1 MIYTHIDM
9 QKPFQKGAGEMKR
22 KVSTRIMSLVLA
34 AAMFCSLAGT
44 VSADTWAYKDHS
56 AVTGNQPLML
66 GHRIIDL
73 KNWNPQ
79 TDPWADLMRAEVPL
93 QTTIDPYAATQAN
106 PALGSEVEV
115 MYMAGDYGNSFNQGT
130 PYNNQFSENMF
141 NFWQYIDYYCAWH
154 GAAVAGTPLNIWD
167 GYNEQ
172 QYGGDGWKL
181 GRNFEF
187 GSINMPNPAYTNAAH
202 KNGVLS
208 MGCVYFD
215 PNNRPG
221 QPLTPLLEQ
230 DENGSFII
238 AEKLIE
244 YANWYGF
251 DGYFFNQEERISAD
265 EVPLYKKFIQQC
277 REGGLYCQMYDSLN
291 NDGGIDAWAST
302 LDADTWA
309 LVEDDEIG
317 SVNDSVFIS
326 YDWSTGN
333 KMATSVANMK
343 AWDVDPYKQV
353 FFGVEGN
360 QGKMASRGHNS
371 TYNFAEYMY
380 KNPGTDDKTLNGSVA
395 LFTSDGFIHD
405 QIEDAIKAE
414 GSNNREKDEYQWM
427 VFERERMY
435 FSGANSDPTDTGEK
449 AGASREDLG
458 LSDVGGWVGV
468 ADFKAEQSVAGGGA
482 FYTDFN
488 TGHGLQYYVN
498 GAVSNSEEWG
508 NMNLQGILPTW
519 QWWIDTEGTKLSV
532 DFDYGPTYK
541 KFDVNGNE
549 MNIGYTQVGAYKGG
563 SSLVISGTLDAQNL
577 IHLFKT
583 DLSVSAGSKAKITYN
598 KPSAS
603 DSTQMKLALTF
614 KGSDAVEYIALP
626 ESGTE
631 TNGWKTATVD
641 LSKYAGKKIAAIALA
656 IDPRQA
662 NPVEGYQVNIGAVTV
677 TDGASH
683 TPAAP
688 QNLAIEKAYN
698 TNEMILTWDKA
709 DYDTVKEYNVYATYA
724 DGTKKMLGG
733 IYGSKF
739 YVKNTGDGITGIEVV
754 AVGADG
760 SESAAARV
768 DYSYGTKVGNL
779 TVEEAMTSTGYFSQS
794 AAPGQVKAS
803 WTAPSGDFDSYAL
816 ELTLDYSNNKTVY
829 TATADKKATE
839 AVVKVPV
846 NEGAKYT
853 LAVSTVKDGVK
864 NEPVCYGGYLKD
876 TYCAPYDGVVRISGN
891 TLFLDS
897 PSAADWWQISVSCNG
912 KELSIPNKYSANNT
926 RGWKGVARLNAIS
939 LPDEYGVIEVVMTD
953 YSGNVSATKAIPF
966 AKNPDA
972 EITEAMIPDEALRT
986 KLTEIIG
993 GNTIGEL
1000 LAYEGALDLSDI
1012 GVKDLTGLNLVVG
1025 ATSIDLSGNTELE
1038 TIQNVFAGMTNLS
1051 ELNISGMSGLVVFD
1065 IHNSQVE
1072 KIVCDD
1078 PSALESIVYV
1088 DVSGCRLDLSEDTPE
1103 ADFVAAME
1111 ALIADKEDV
1120 LTVSPDEI
1128 DFAPTG
1134 TVLSGNARLFNGD
1147 DSQYAYPLE
1156 NGDVVVVDLGTEQTV
1171 KKWAMKDWG
1180 SSYGVKS
1187 FTLSVSSNG
1196 ENWTEVLTK
1205 SDCTG
1210 GIFSGTLDTP
1220 AVGRYFKFTL
1230 NEKLANSAAVYYFK
1244 LIGNPMVITEAVVI
1258 SDAQRPAVYYAETED
1273 EAVTV
1278 RADGT
1283 PADVMQWA
1291 PKAVTVRGTAFADL
1305 ADADF
1310 IAEFVDIEGIA
1321 NSVEAVIAAGEEILD
1336 GTVIDTAVKGVYTV
1350 SYAADGEQL
1359 KTVTVTVAV
1368 DTSALEGLVETAEAI
1383 DTGKYSEESV
1393 KALEEALEEA
1403 KAVLADEDA
1412 TQAEVDAAYE
1422 ALSNAINGLKE
1433 PTDQPDTGD
1442 YAGLVPVLVLLVLAA
1457 AGTVIF
1463 VKRRKSLAK

>member
-1 MIYTHIDM
+1 
-9 QKPFQKGAGEMKR
+9 MKR
-22 KVSTRIMSLVLA
+22 KLSSRIMSLVLA

-56 AVTGNQPLML
+56 AVTSSQPLML

-73 KNWNPQ
+73 KNWNPE

-93 QTTIDPYAATQAN
+93 QTTIDPYAATQVN
-106 PALGSEVEV
+106 PTLSSDVEV

-167 GYNEQ
+167 GYNEE

-251 DGYFFNQEERISAD
+251 DGYFFNQEEAISAD

-291 NDGGIDAWAST
+291 NNGSINAWTST
-302 LDADTWA
+302 LDADTWE

-326 YDWSTGN
+326 YDWSAGS
-333 KMATSVANMK
+333 KMATSVANME
-343 AWDVDPYKQV
+343 AWGVDPYKQV

-395 LFTSDGFIHD
+395 LFTADGFIHD
-405 QIEDAIKAE
+405 QIEDAIQAE

-449 AGASREDLG
+449 PGASREDLG

-468 ADFKAEQSVAGGGA
+468 ADFKAEQSVAGGST
-482 FYTDFN
+482 FYSDFN

-549 MNIGYTQVGAYKGG
+549 MEIGYTQVGAYKGG
-563 SSLVISGTLDAQNL
+563 SSLVISGTLDAENL

-603 DSTQMKLALTF
+603 DGTQMKLALTF
-614 KGSDAVEYIALP
+614 KNSDAVEYIALP
-626 ESGTE
+626 ESGTK

-641 LSKYAGKKIAAIALA
+641 LSKYAGKEIAAIALA

-662 NPVEGYQVNIGAVTV
+662 NSVEGYQVNIGAVTV

-688 QNLAIEKAYN
+688 QNLAIEKAYG

-709 DYDTVKEYNVYATYA
+709 DYETVKEYNVYATYA

-739 YVKNTGDGITGIEVV
+739 YVKNTGDDITGIEVV

-768 DYSYGTKVGNL
+768 DYSYGTKVQNL
-779 TVEEAMTSTGYFSQS
+779 TVEEAVTSTGYFSQS
-794 AAPGQVKAS
+794 ATAGQVKAS
-803 WTAPSGDFDSYAL
+803 WTAPSGDFDSYVL
-816 ELTLDYSNNKTVY
+816 ELTLDYSDNKTVY
-829 TATADKKATE
+829 TATADKNATE

-864 NEPVCYGGYLKD
+864 NAPVCYGGYLKD

-912 KELSIPNKYSANNT
+912 TQLSIPNKYSASNT
-926 RGWKGVARLNAIS
+926 SGWKGVARLNAIS

-953 YSGNVSATKAIPF
+953 YSGNVSETKAIPF

-972 EITEAMIPDEALRT
+972 EITESVIPDEALRT

-1000 LAYEGALDLSDI
+1000 LAYEGELDLSDI
-1012 GVKDLTGLNLVVG
+1012 GAKDLTGLNLVVG
-1025 ATSIDLSGNTELE
+1025 ATSIDLSGNAELE
-1038 TIQNVFAGMTNLS
+1038 KIENVFGGMANLS
-1051 ELNISGMSGLVVFD
+1051 ELNISGLSGLVVFD

-1088 DVSGCRLDLSEDTPE
+1088 NVSGCRLDLSEGTPE

-1111 ALIADKEDV
+1111 EMIADKDDV
-1120 LTVSPDEI
+1120 ITTDPDESN
-1128 DFAPTG
+1128 FAPKG
-1134 TVLSGNARLFNGD
+1134 SVVSGSAEMFNG
-1147 DSQYAYPLE
+1147 SETNYVYVNSAGAE
-1156 NGDVVVVDLGTEQTV
+1156 FIVDLGTEKTV
-1171 KKWAMKDWG
+1171 EKWELVNYSG
-1180 SSYGVKS
+1180 SYRIKG
-1187 FTLSVSSNG
+1187 FTLYYSNDG
-1196 ENWTEVLTK
+1196 ENYVELLEQEDVAEK
-1205 SDCTG
+1205 NVTG
-1210 GIFSGTLDTP
+1210 SLDTP
-1220 AVGRYFKFTL
+1220 ITARYFKMV
-1230 NEKLANSAAVYYFK
+1230 SASSGYVREFK
-1244 LIGNPMVITEAVVI
+1244 LIGHELLTTSAVVI

-1310 IAEFVDIEGIA
+1310 IAESVDVEGIA
-1321 NSVEAVIAAGEEILD
+1321 NSVEAVIAADEDVLE

-1368 DTSALEGLVETAEAI
+1368 DPSALEGLVETAEAI
-1383 DTGKYSEESV
+1383 DTGKYTEESV
-1393 KALEEALEEA
+1393 KALEEALADA

-1412 TQAEVDAAYE
+1412 TQSEVDAAYE
-1422 ALSNAINGLKE
+1422 ALSTAINGLKE
-1433 PTDQPDTGD
+1433 ATDQPDTGD
-1442 YAGLVPVLVLLVLAA
+1442 YAAFVPVLILLVLAA

>member
-1 MIYTHIDM
+1 
-9 QKPFQKGAGEMKR
+9 MKR
-22 KVSTRIMSLVLA
+22 KLSSRIMSLVLA

-56 AVTGNQPLML
+56 AVTSNQPLML

-73 KNWNPQ
+73 KNWNPE

-93 QTTIDPYAATQAN
+93 QTTIDPYAATQVN
-106 PALGSEVEV
+106 PTLSSDVEV

-167 GYNEQ
+167 GYNEE

-251 DGYFFNQEERISAD
+251 DGYFFNQEEAISAD

-291 NDGGIDAWAST
+291 NNGSINAWTST
-302 LDADTWA
+302 LDADTWE

-326 YDWSTGN
+326 YDWSAGS
-333 KMATSVANMK
+333 KMATSVANME
-343 AWDVDPYKQV
+343 AWGVDPYKQV

-395 LFTSDGFIHD
+395 LFTADGFIHD
-405 QIEDAIKAE
+405 QIEDAIQAE

-468 ADFKAEQSVAGGGA
+468 ADFKAEQSVAGGST
-482 FYTDFN
+482 FYSDFN

-498 GAVSNSEEWG
+498 GSVSNSEEWG

-549 MNIGYTQVGAYKGG
+549 MEIGYTQVGAYKGG
-563 SSLVISGTLDAQNL
+563 SSLVISGTLDAENL

-603 DSTQMKLALTF
+603 DGTQMKLALTF
-614 KGSDAVEYIALP
+614 KNSDAVEYIALP
-626 ESGTE
+626 ESGTK

-641 LSKYAGKKIAAIALA
+641 LSKYAGKEIAAIALA

-662 NPVEGYQVNIGAVTV
+662 NSVEGYQVNIGAVTV

-688 QNLAIEKAYN
+688 QNLAIEKAYG

-709 DYDTVKEYNVYATYA
+709 DYETVKEYNVYATYA

-739 YVKNTGDGITGIEVV
+739 YVKNTGDDITGIEVV

-768 DYSYGTKVGNL
+768 DYSYGTKVQNL

-794 AAPGQVKAS
+794 ATAGQVKAS
-803 WTAPSGDFDSYAL
+803 WTAPSGDFDSYVL
-816 ELTLDYSNNKTVY
+816 ELTLDYSDNKTVY
-829 TATADKKATE
+829 TATADKNATE

-864 NEPVCYGGYLKD
+864 NAPVCYGGYLKD
-876 TYCAPYDGVVRISGN
+876 TYCASYDGVVRISGN

-912 KELSIPNKYSANNT
+912 TQLSIPNKYSASNT
-926 RGWKGVARLNAIS
+926 SGWKGVARLNAIS

-953 YSGNVSATKAIPF
+953 YSGNVSETKAIPF

-972 EITEAMIPDEALRT
+972 EITESVIPDEALRT

-1000 LAYEGALDLSDI
+1000 LAYEGELDLSDI
-1012 GVKDLTGLNLVVG
+1012 GAKDLTGLNLVVG
-1025 ATSIDLSGNTELE
+1025 ATSIDLSGNAELE
-1038 TIQNVFAGMTNLS
+1038 KIENVFGGMANLS
-1051 ELNISGMSGLVVFD
+1051 ELNISGLSGLVVFD

-1078 PSALESIVYV
+1078 PSALENIVYV
-1088 DVSGCRLDLSEDTPE
+1088 NVSGCRLDLSEGTPE

-1111 ALIADKEDV
+1111 EMIADKDDV
-1120 LTVSPDEI
+1120 ITTDPDESN
-1128 DFAPTG
+1128 FAPKG
-1134 TVLSGNARLFNGD
+1134 SVVSGSAEMFNG
-1147 DSQYAYPLE
+1147 SETNYVYVNSAGAE
-1156 NGDVVVVDLGTEQTV
+1156 FIVDLGTEKTV
-1171 KKWAMKDWG
+1171 EKWELVNYSG
-1180 SSYGVKS
+1180 SYRIKG
-1187 FTLSVSSNG
+1187 FTLYYSNDG
-1196 ENWTEVLTK
+1196 ENYVELLEQEDVAEK
-1205 SDCTG
+1205 NVTG
-1210 GIFSGTLDTP
+1210 SLDTP
-1220 AVGRYFKFTL
+1220 ITARYFKMV
-1230 NEKLANSAAVYYFK
+1230 SASSGYVREFK
-1244 LIGNPMVITEAVVI
+1244 LIGHELLTTSAVVI

-1310 IAEFVDIEGIA
+1310 IAESVDVEGIA
-1321 NSVEAVIAAGEEILD
+1321 NSVEAVIAADEDVLE

-1368 DTSALEGLVETAEAI
+1368 DPSALEGLVETAEAI
-1383 DTGKYSEESV
+1383 DTGKYTEESV
-1393 KALEEALEEA
+1393 KALEEALADA

-1412 TQAEVDAAYE
+1412 TQSEVDAAYE
-1422 ALSNAINGLKE
+1422 ALSTAINGLKE
-1433 PTDQPDTGD
+1433 ATDQPDTGD
-1442 YAGLVPVLVLLVLAA
+1442 YAAFVPVLILLVLAA

>member
-1 MIYTHIDM
+1 
-9 QKPFQKGAGEMKR
+9 MKR
-22 KVSTRIMSLVLA
+22 KLSSRIMSLVLA

-56 AVTGNQPLML
+56 AVTSNQPLML

-73 KNWNPQ
+73 KNWNPE

-93 QTTIDPYAATQAN
+93 QTTIDPYAATQVN
-106 PALGSEVEV
+106 PTLSSDVEV

-167 GYNEQ
+167 GYNEE

-187 GSINMPNPAYTNAAH
+187 GSINMPNLAYTNAAH

-251 DGYFFNQEERISAD
+251 DGYFFNQEEAISAD

-291 NDGGIDAWAST
+291 NNGSINAWTST
-302 LDADTWA
+302 LDADTWD

-326 YDWSTGN
+326 YDWSAGS
-333 KMATSVANMK
+333 KMATSVANME
-343 AWDVDPYKQV
+343 AWGVDPYKQV

-395 LFTSDGFIHD
+395 LFTADGFIHD
-405 QIEDAIKAE
+405 QIEDAIQAE

-468 ADFKAEQSVAGGGA
+468 ADFKAEQSVAGGST
-482 FYTDFN
+482 FYSDFN

-498 GAVSNSEEWG
+498 GSVSNSEEWG

-549 MNIGYTQVGAYKGG
+549 MEIGYTQVGAYKGG
-563 SSLVISGTLDAQNL
+563 SSLVISGTLDAENL

-603 DSTQMKLALTF
+603 DGTQMKLALTF
-614 KGSDAVEYIALP
+614 KNSDAVEYIALP
-626 ESGTE
+626 ESGTK

-641 LSKYAGKKIAAIALA
+641 LSKYAGKEIAAIALA

-662 NPVEGYQVNIGAVTV
+662 NSVEGYQVNIGAVTV

-688 QNLAIEKAYN
+688 QNLAIEKAYG

-709 DYDTVKEYNVYATYA
+709 DYETVKEYNVYAAYA

-739 YVKNTGDGITGIEVV
+739 YVKNTGDDITGIEVV

-768 DYSYGTKVGNL
+768 DYSYGTKVQNL

-794 AAPGQVKAS
+794 ATAGQVKAS
-803 WTAPSGDFDSYAL
+803 WTAPSGDFDSYVL
-816 ELTLDYSNNKTVY
+816 ELTLDYSDNKTVY
-829 TATADKKATE
+829 TATADKNATE

-864 NEPVCYGGYLKD
+864 NAPVCYGGYLKD
-876 TYCAPYDGVVRISGN
+876 TYCAPYDGVVRINGN

-897 PSAADWWQISVSCNG
+897 PSAADWWKISVSCNG

-926 RGWKGVARLNAIS
+926 AGWKGVARLNAIS

-972 EITEAMIPDEALRT
+972 EITESVIPDEALRT

-1000 LAYEGALDLSDI
+1000 LAYEGELDLSDI

-1025 ATSIDLSGNTELE
+1025 ATSIDLSGNAELE
-1038 TIQNVFAGMTNLS
+1038 KIENVFGGMANLS
-1051 ELNISGMSGLVVFD
+1051 ELNISGLSGLVVFD

-1088 DVSGCRLDLSEDTPE
+1088 NVSGCRLDLTEGTPE

-1111 ALIADKEDV
+1111 NQVADKEDI
-1120 LTVSPDEI
+1120 LIPTDELEN
-1128 DFAPTG
+1128 FAPQAAVVEDQTTLQDYEKLFDGGYSSSDWFTLGGIPGELVLEFEEPQEIAAWRFYNDMSRNYGLADFEVQYSTDG
-1134 TVLSGNARLFNGD
+1134 TTWST
-1147 DSQYAYPLE
+1147 
-1156 NGDVVVVDLGTEQTV
+1156 LGTAVTGC
-1171 KKWAMKDWG
+1171 ADR
-1180 SSYGVKS
+1180 
-1187 FTLSVSSNG
+1187 
-1196 ENWTEVLTK
+1196 EVTQVLE
-1205 SDCTG
+1205 
-1210 GIFSGTLDTP
+1210 TP
-1220 AVGRYFKFTL
+1220 VTAK
-1230 NEKLANSAAVYYFK
+1230 YFK
-1244 LIGNPMVITEAVVI
+1244 LIATAAQSRGADVREFCLYNYKNIVISAEVV

-1310 IAEFVDIEGIA
+1310 IAESIDVEDIAA
-1321 NSVEAVIAAGEEILD
+1321 NSVEAVIAAGEDVLE

-1393 KALEEALEEA
+1393 KALEEALADA

-1422 ALSNAINGLKE
+1422 ALSTAINGLKE
-1433 PTDQPDTGD
+1433 ATDQPDTGD
-1442 YAGLVPVLVLLVLAA
+1442 YAAFVPVLVLLVLAA

>member
-1 MIYTHIDM
+1 
-9 QKPFQKGAGEMKR
+9 MKR
-22 KVSTRIMSLVLA
+22 KLSSRIMSLVLA

-56 AVTGNQPLML
+56 AVTSNQPLML

-73 KNWNPQ
+73 KNWNPE

-93 QTTIDPYAATQAN
+93 QTTIDPYAATQVN
-106 PALGSEVEV
+106 PTLSSDVEV

-167 GYNEQ
+167 GYNEE

-251 DGYFFNQEERISAD
+251 DGYFFNQEEAISAD

-291 NDGGIDAWAST
+291 NNGSINAWTST
-302 LDADTWA
+302 LDADTWD

-326 YDWSTGN
+326 YDWSAGS
-333 KMATSVANMK
+333 KMATSVANME
-343 AWDVDPYKQV
+343 AWGVDPYKQV

-395 LFTSDGFIHD
+395 LFTADGFIHD
-405 QIEDAIKAE
+405 QIEDAIQAE

-468 ADFKAEQSVAGGGA
+468 ADFKAEQSVAGGST
-482 FYTDFN
+482 FYSDFN

-498 GAVSNSEEWG
+498 GSVSNSEEWG

-549 MNIGYTQVGAYKGG
+549 MEIGYTQVGAYKGG
-563 SSLVISGTLDAQNL
+563 SSLVISGTLDAENL

-603 DSTQMKLALTF
+603 DGTQMKLALTF
-614 KGSDAVEYIALP
+614 KNSDAVEYIALP
-626 ESGTE
+626 ESGTK

-641 LSKYAGKKIAAIALA
+641 LSKYAGKEIAAIALA

-662 NPVEGYQVNIGAVTV
+662 NSVEGYQVNIGAVTV

-688 QNLAIEKAYN
+688 QNLAIEKAYG

-709 DYDTVKEYNVYATYA
+709 DYETVKEYNVYAAYA

-739 YVKNTGDGITGIEVV
+739 YVKNTGDDITGIEVV

-768 DYSYGTKVGNL
+768 DYSYGTKVQNL

-794 AAPGQVKAS
+794 ATAGQVKAS
-803 WTAPSGDFDSYAL
+803 WTAPSGDFDSYVL
-816 ELTLDYSNNKTVY
+816 ELTLDYSDNKTVY
-829 TATADKKATE
+829 TATADKNATE

-864 NEPVCYGGYLKD
+864 NAPVCYGGYLKD

-912 KELSIPNKYSANNT
+912 TQLSIPNKYSASNT
-926 RGWKGVARLNAIS
+926 SGWK
-939 LPDEYGVIEVVMTD
+939 GVIEVVMTD
-953 YSGNVSATKAIPF
+953 YSGNVSETKAIPF

-972 EITEAMIPDEALRT
+972 EITESVIPDEALRT

-1000 LAYEGALDLSDI
+1000 LAYEGELDLSDI
-1012 GVKDLTGLNLVVG
+1012 GAKDLTGLNLVVG
-1025 ATSIDLSGNTELE
+1025 ATSIDLSGNAELE
-1038 TIQNVFAGMTNLS
+1038 KIENVFGGMANLS
-1051 ELNISGMSGLVVFD
+1051 ELNISGLSGLVVFD

-1078 PSALESIVYV
+1078 PSALENIVYV
-1088 DVSGCRLDLSEDTPE
+1088 NVSGCRLDLSEGTPE

-1111 ALIADKEDV
+1111 EMIADKDDV
-1120 LTVSPDEI
+1120 ITTDPDESN
-1128 DFAPTG
+1128 FAPKG
-1134 TVLSGNARLFNGD
+1134 SVVSGSAEMFNG
-1147 DSQYAYPLE
+1147 SETNYVYVNSAGAE
-1156 NGDVVVVDLGTEQTV
+1156 FIVDLGTEKTV
-1171 KKWAMKDWG
+1171 EKWELVNYSG
-1180 SSYGVKS
+1180 SYRIKG
-1187 FTLSVSSNG
+1187 FTLYYSNDG
-1196 ENWTEVLTK
+1196 ENYVELLEQEDVAEK
-1205 SDCTG
+1205 NVTG
-1210 GIFSGTLDTP
+1210 SLDTP
-1220 AVGRYFKFTL
+1220 ITARYFKMV
-1230 NEKLANSAAVYYFK
+1230 SASSGYVREFK
-1244 LIGNPMVITEAVVI
+1244 LIGHELLTTSAVVI

-1310 IAEFVDIEGIA
+1310 IAESVDVEGIA
-1321 NSVEAVIAAGEEILD
+1321 NSVEAVIAADEDVLE

-1368 DTSALEGLVETAEAI
+1368 DPSALEGLVETAEAI
-1383 DTGKYSEESV
+1383 DTGKYTEESV
-1393 KALEEALEEA
+1393 KALEEALADA

-1412 TQAEVDAAYE
+1412 TQSEVDAAYE
-1422 ALSNAINGLKE
+1422 ALSTAINGLKE
-1433 PTDQPDTGD
+1433 ATDQPDTGD
-1442 YAGLVPVLVLLVLAA
+1442 YAAFVPVLILLVLAA